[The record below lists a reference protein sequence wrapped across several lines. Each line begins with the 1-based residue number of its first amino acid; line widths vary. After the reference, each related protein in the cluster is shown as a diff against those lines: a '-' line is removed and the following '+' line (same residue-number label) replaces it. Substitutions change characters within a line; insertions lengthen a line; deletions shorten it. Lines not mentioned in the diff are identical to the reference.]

1 MFVETNRMFD
11 VARFLDGETVGE
23 QQSRYNGSSRVV
35 TRFYDSFN
43 RTVSLIK

>member
-11 VARFLDGETVGE
+11 VARFLDGERE